1 MIASIIK
8 KEKFTDVLNF
18 MEKYHII
25 RDKVGY
31 DSEQHDNILKILHDK
46 MKEKFGNVDTLDG
59 LKVMIDEDSWVLV
72 RRSNTENAI
81 RISTESDSLE
91 KVRKIDQEIKDLI
104 KESHEQI
111 K

>member
-1 MIASIIK
+1 
-8 KEKFTDVLNF
+8 
-18 MEKYHII
+18 
-25 RDKVGY
+25 
-31 DSEQHDNILKILHDK
+31 

>member
-1 MIASIIK
+1 
-8 KEKFTDVLNF
+8 